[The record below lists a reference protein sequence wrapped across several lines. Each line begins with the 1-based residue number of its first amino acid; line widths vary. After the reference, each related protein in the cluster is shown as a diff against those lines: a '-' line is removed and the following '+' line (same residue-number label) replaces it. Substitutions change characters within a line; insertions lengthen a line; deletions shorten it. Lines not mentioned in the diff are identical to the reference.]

1 MEELI
6 NELKRKIVQILN
18 LIDVRPEDIGN
29 NDQLVGG
36 DLGIDSIDILELV
49 IMIEK
54 DYNVTIDNKELGE
67 KVFQTPESL
76 AGYIYENSTRFS
88 S

>member
-1 MEELI
+1 MEQLI
-6 NELKRKIVQILN
+6 NELKIKIVHILN
-18 LIDVRPEDIGN
+18 LVDVSPEDITEG
-29 NDQLVGG
+29 DRLVGG

-54 DYNVTIDNKELGE
+54 DYGVAIDNKDLGE
-67 KVFQTPESL
+67 KVFQTLETL